1 MDSTVNTDSDN
12 TIECVIS
19 DDKRSAQ
26 FDCTKPFKLFDDRE
40 TLSLMRMGQCDEDTL
55 AKMLPGTML
64 LVWQHFECMLSP
76 EKGGMIL
83 VWVSAF

>member
-1 MDSTVNTDSDN
+1 MDWTVNTDSDN

-55 AKMLPGTML
+55 AKMLPGTM
-64 LVWQHFECMLSP
+64 
-76 EKGGMIL
+76 
-83 VWVSAF
+83 A